1 MGEITR
7 KPIVIGL
14 LVGMLLLGLTSINPT
29 ASAAET
35 TDSVPIDFY
44 RNYWDLDKSIT
55 IPLVPWLEDLTVG
68 VDSGFILSMPAT
80 ISITTDSELVSPT
93 TQSVTVTLAT
103 QNAHFQLNFTGY
115 LNLSG
120 AVSGGY
126 NFIDIGFDEYFDPL
140 KPVHIE
146 GFDIPLLWGLIAE
159 MGVSI
164 DLDIDAYITADLYRG
179 NTLLERLRW
188 EDLGG
193 AKSFSY
199 AIPEVSSTT
208 TNTLSVKNVTWNYD
222 LILDLDFYATIDIW
236 IWSGS
241 KDIFT
246 IPLSLPSTT
255 EEITRTANVSYT
267 IRPPIPPDVSITT
280 PSSGATLSETIIIS
294 ANATDDKRVN
304 RVEFWIDG
312 VKEFTDYSSPYNWSL
327 DTTRYS
333 DGTHTVRVVAYD
345 DDEKSDYQQ
354 YSVTVRN
361 AEPTL
366 IILSVMG
373 IIVIIAALTAIYLRR
388 RRVRG

>member
-1 MGEITR
+1 
-7 KPIVIGL
+7 
-14 LVGMLLLGLTSINPT
+14 MLLLGLMLINPT
-29 ASAAET
+29 TSAAET
-35 TDSVPIDFY
+35 TDSVPIDFV

-93 TQSVTVTLAT
+93 TQLVTVTLAT
-103 QNAHFQLNFTGY
+103 QNAHFQLDFTGY

-120 AVSGGY
+120 VVSGGY
-126 NFIDIGFDEYFDPL
+126 NFIDIGFDEYFDSL

-146 GFDIPLLWGLIAE
+146 GFDIPLLREPIVKPIVE

-164 DLDIDAYITADLYRG
+164 DLDIDAYVTADFYRG
-179 NTLLERLRW
+179 NTLLESLRW
-188 EDLGG
+188 EDLGE

-199 AIPEVSSTT
+199 EIPEVSSTT
-208 TNTLSVKNVTWNYD
+208 TNTLSVKNITWNYD
-222 LILDLDFYATIDIW
+222 LILDPSFYATIDIW
-236 IWSGS
+236 VWSGS

-246 IPLSLPSTT
+246 ISYSLPSAIEQKT
-255 EEITRTANVSYT
+255 ETANVSYT
-267 IRPPIPPDVSITT
+267 IRPPIPPEVSFTT
-280 PSSGATLSETIIIS
+280 LTNNATVSGIYIVG

-312 VKEFTDYSSPYNWSL
+312 VKEFTDYSSPYSWSW
-327 DTTRYS
+327 DTTNYS
-333 DGTHTVRVVAYD
+333 DGSHTVRVVAYD
-345 DDEKSDYQQ
+345 DDEKSGYQQ

-366 IILSVMG
+366 IIPLTIG
-373 IIVIIAALTAIYLRR
+373 IIVLTIAALTAIYLRKR
-388 RRVRG
+388 